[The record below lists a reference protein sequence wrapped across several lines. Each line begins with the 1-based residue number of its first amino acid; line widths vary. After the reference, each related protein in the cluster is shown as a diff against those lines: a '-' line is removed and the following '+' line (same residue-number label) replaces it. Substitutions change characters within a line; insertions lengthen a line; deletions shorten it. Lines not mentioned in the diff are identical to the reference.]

1 MPPRVLVMLGAGLAA
16 ALCGCGIPNPYSHRE
31 AASGAPAPKR
41 QPATAPSTAD
51 GPPQPPPP
59 QLASRVLVHTPEAA
73 LARFANLYG
82 NWQASQL
89 PARARQLAA
98 AAVGQARAQALGLA
112 GRARTLERYHVAN
125 TATVSAIAA
134 GEGPE
139 RGRWAV
145 VTNELTSGDGPY
157 LGLPATS
164 HVTWATVRREAGGY
178 VITGW
183 YPAS

>member
-1 MPPRVLVMLGAGLAA
+1 MPPRALLMLGTGLAA
-16 ALCGCGIPNPYSHRE
+16 ALCGCGIPNPYSHQ
-31 AASGAPAPKR
+31 AAPSGARAPKPA
-41 QPATAPSTAD
+41 PATAPSTAD
-51 GPPQPPPP
+51 GPPEEPTPRLP
-59 QLASRVLVHTPEAA
+59 SSGLVPTPEAA
-73 LARFANLYG
+73 LARFAELYG

-89 PARARQLAA
+89 PARAHQLAGLA
-98 AAVGQARAQALGLA
+98 FGQARAQALGLA
-112 GRARTLERYHVAN
+112 GRAPTLERSHVAN
-125 TATVSAIAA
+125 TATVTAIAA

-164 HVTWATVRREAGGY
+164 HVTWATVRHQPGGY